1 MWRGI
6 FPGATKIASN
16 RQSLIVSSG
25 FAASQTSAAAAIRRR
40 CRGLTDSAAASR
52 FDLAFTSTN
61 TNSRRRRATM
71 SISPSGLRQRR
82 ARMRKPLAI
91 RKAAA
96 RLSAEIPTRNAAC
109 RSGRADALQRRVAAR
124 HLTSFSR
131 IPGEDQCTL
140 VDLTARTPGGER
152 DFADR
157 VLDRNTPQRLAQ

>member
-109 RSGRADALQRRVAAR
+109 RSGRGTRFTGGRGSSLDVI
-124 HLTSFSR
+124 SC

-140 VDLTARTPGGER
+140 VHLTARTPGGER
-152 DFADR
+152 DFAHR